1 MPATQASRYDR
12 FLAIAPHPIGADQF
26 ARYYLR
32 CEYEDPASEM
42 SFCSYFIVPRGRGA
56 RTHFEGNFRR
66 SAGAV
71 TLLAVALAPAPILA
85 IFAIPHDSGIRD
97 PAARA
102 ANEADVLREMNAFLG
117 SLAN

>member
-1 MPATQASRYDR
+1 
-12 FLAIAPHPIGADQF
+12 
-26 ARYYLR
+26 
-32 CEYEDPASEM
+32 
-42 SFCSYFIVPRGRGA
+42 
-56 RTHFEGNFRR
+56 
-66 SAGAV
+66 
-71 TLLAVALAPAPILA
+71 LAVALAPAPILA